1 MLAAEEDQGQ
11 WSVYSRV
18 FPVSFLCLSG
28 FSKVNLF
35 GSESRNPAPPV
46 AVGGADGALAALRT
60 RAPGPQAGSRKG
72 PLCQESRR
80 LVSPVSLR
88 AMSMLS

>member
-18 FPVSFLCLSG
+18 SPVSFLGLSG
-28 FSKVNLF
+28 FSKVKLF

-46 AVGGADGALAALRT
+46 AVGGADGVLAALRT
-60 RAPGPQAGSRKG
+60 GGPGPQAGSRKE
-72 PLCQESRR
+72 PLCQDSRR
-80 LVSPVSLR
+80 LVGPVSLR
-88 AMSMLS
+88 AMFMLS